1 MTDVILLVSLI
12 VAAVIFVPIL
22 PKLISGIGYRRS
34 LASGGYKLHRTGT
47 IGDFYSDFDTD
58 VEDGIDPQVEAEH
71 KTVSLEGFGCRMFNE
86 ETR

>member
-22 PKLISGIGYRRS
+22 PKLISGIGYKKS
-34 LASGGYKLHRTGT
+34 LSRGGYKLEPAGPV
-47 IGDFYSDFDTD
+47 GDFYSDFDTD
-58 VEDGIDPQVEAEH
+58 IENGIDPQTEAVH

-86 ETR
+86 VTR